1 MPDHFHGIV
10 MIHENES
17 AARSGVI
24 PFVDWDGAMVVGSL
38 RRPAARMANGRPV
51 ETDCYPSPHCCSS
64 PHDDG
69 GRPSI
74 EPVPK
79 WPAQNQFGPQR
90 NNLPS
95 IIRGFKSACTTRIH
109 TAGYPVFRWQSLY
122 WDRIVRNQDELNR
135 IRHILPIIHASGANV
150 TDNSP
155 LTIPPMP
162 IPPQSTPH

>member
-1 MPDHFHGIV
+1 

-38 RRPAARMANGRPV
+38 RRPAARMANGRP
-51 ETDCYPSPHCCSS
+51 P
-64 PHDDG
+64 
-69 GRPSI
+69 I

-135 IRHILPIIHASGANV
+135 IRAYIAHNPRKWS
-150 TDNSP
+150 
-155 LTIPPMP
+155 
-162 IPPQSTPH
+162 QRYR